1 MNKTRIALV
10 IAMTCLASPLVYS
23 QDSTAVLGAVTVT
36 APSGGA
42 LPASS
47 ILTSVDV
54 MGSDMIED
62 KNVKNSW
69 ELLGQLPGISLKSW
83 QMGLE
88 SGKPALRGFN
98 GEGYIS
104 GVKLLIDGIPAN
116 TNAGHMRQLDMIFP
130 LDIDYIEVVRGT
142 NDPRY
147 GLHSIGGN
155 INVATKQG
163 GNDRNARLSYGS
175 WNTADVQT
183 VLATE
188 SDEFSQNYFFAKY
201 KSDGFRDHSN
211 TEKYGVGAK
220 WFYKPKGSD
229 LKLGLIVRSFDG
241 KADEAGYLT
250 QSEYNASP
258 QQHVS
263 TRNGSDTDSRQMQ
276 TVSGH
281 MEYALSQNTQLVT
294 KLYYSGLVDD
304 RNVTYPADS
313 AAYIYSQKRRWD
325 EDHFG
330 LLSSVTWEHS
340 QALTVE
346 TGMNAEKQN
355 NRYKRHY
362 WAATGAYVGTVS
374 TCNSYRLNAAG
385 GITNGTGRY
394 SECWDYTVENT
405 GVYAQAIFRPG
416 DSWKIIPAW
425 RVDHFSGTS
434 TGHKNNTATYSS
446 NEMTDYGWIN
456 QPKLSVVFN
465 LNSMNSLYAN
475 WGKTF
480 QLLTGGA
487 YTSGPYASSLTS
499 PSVNTGE
506 ELGYKFNNG
515 QGVDGRIAVWQ
526 QSAPDEVANLA
537 GAGTFSRLGSTRRKG
552 IDFQINSQVSQS
564 SKVWFSHSV
573 QEAKIVSGY
582 TASLT
587 GKQVFGTPNYMTT
600 LGAEH
605 TLREQISVGLQGRAQ
620 GDYYINNYNKNGKFG
635 EYAVLDGQLKYQAA
649 KSILLDFQIR
659 NLLNKAYASDVWD
672 YNADMD
678 CSTCSTTSV
687 PFFSAG
693 APRSLFLSAT
703 VKF

>member
-1 MNKTRIALV
+1 MNTARIPLV
-10 IAMTCLASPLVYS
+10 IAMTCLSTTMAFS
-23 QDSTAVLGAVTVT
+23 QESTAVLGAVTVT
-36 APSGGA
+36 APSIGA

-62 KNVKNSW
+62 KHVKNSW

-175 WNTADVQT
+175 WNTTDVQT

-201 KSDGFRDHSN
+201 KSDGFRDHS
-211 TEKYGVGAK
+211 TTDKYGVGAK
-220 WFYKPKGSD
+220 WFYKPIGSD
-229 LKLGLIVRSFDG
+229 LKMGLIVRSFDAT
-241 KADEAGYLT
+241 ADEAGYLT
-250 QSEYNASP
+250 LSEYNASP
-258 QQHVS
+258 LQHVS
-263 TRNGSDTDSRQMQ
+263 SRSGSDTDSRQMQ

-281 MEYALSQNTQLVT
+281 MEYALSQNTQIAT

-313 AAYIYSQKRRWD
+313 TANIYSQNRRWN

-330 LLSSVTWEHS
+330 LISSVTWEHN
-340 QALTVE
+340 QALTIE
-346 TGMNAEKQN
+346 TGVNAEKQN

-362 WAATGAYVGTVS
+362 WASSGAYIGTAS
-374 TCNSYRLNAAG
+374 TCTTVRKNAAG
-385 GITNGTGRY
+385 VAGTRY

-405 GVYAQAIFRPG
+405 GVYAQAIFHPG
-416 DSWKIIPAW
+416 ESWKIIPAW
-425 RVDHFSGTS
+425 RVDHFSGAS
-434 TGHKNNTATYSS
+434 SGHKNNTATYSS

-456 QPKLSVVFN
+456 QPKISVVYN
-465 LNSMNSLYAN
+465 LNPVNSLYAN

-515 QGVDGRIAVWQ
+515 QGIDGRIAVWQ

-537 GAGTFSRLGSTRRKG
+537 AAGTFSRLGSTKRKG
-552 IDFQINSQVSQS
+552 LDIQVSSQVGRST
-564 SKVWFSHSV
+564 KVWLSHSL
-573 QEAKIVSGY
+573 QEAKITSGY
-582 TASLT
+582 TSSLT
-587 GKQVFGTPNYMTT
+587 GKHVFGTPDYMST
-600 LGAEH
+600 LGAEQSLNENL
-605 TLREQISVGLQGRAQ
+605 TLGMQARAQ
-620 GDYYINNYNKNGKFG
+620 GGYYINTYNTNGKFG
-635 EYAVLDGQLKYQAA
+635 EYALFDFTSKYQAS
-649 KSILLDFQIR
+649 KSVSVDFQVR
-659 NLLNKAYASDVWD
+659 NLFNRAYASDVWD
-672 YNADMD
+672 YNADSSGGS
-678 CSTCSTTSV
+678 ST

-693 APRSLFLSAT
+693 APRSVFLSAT